1 MRLRVTS
8 QKDVIRYTLL
18 ITALTVLVPVV
29 VVASALLPIRL
40 SYPEIFAAGVAI
52 ATLIPLFIAPPI
64 AFVGL
69 NIVRLLSATID
80 RIDDHVKFDGLT
92 GAFNRSHFLDRV
104 RASRTDG
111 MLLIIDA
118 DHFKAINDSHGHDAG
133 DEALKSLAAM
143 IIATVGDV
151 GIVGRLGGEEFG
163 AFLPDYNIRQ
173 GATMGE
179 MLCKKVRES
188 GFSIAGQP
196 HKLTVSIGGTTHSEN
211 IPIGHSLK
219 VADELLYRAK
229 HGGRDC
235 YLGPVM
241 ARSRETARLARVG

>member
-1 MRLRVTS
+1 MRLRVTNR
-8 QKDVIRYTLL
+8 KDVIRYTLL

-29 VVASALLPIRL
+29 VVAGALLPVRH
-40 SYPEIFAAGVAI
+40 SYPQIFAAGIAI
-52 ATLIPLFIAPPI
+52 STLIPLFIAPPI
-64 AFVGL
+64 AFFGL
-69 NIVRLLSATID
+69 NILRLLSATID
-80 RIDDHVKFDGLT
+80 RIDDHVKFDGLS
-92 GAFNRSHFLDRV
+92 GAFNRGHFLDRV
-104 RASRTDG
+104 RASRADG

-133 DEALKSLAAM
+133 DEALKTLAS
-143 IIATVGDV
+143 ILITTVGDA

-163 AFLPDYNIRQ
+163 AFLPDFNISQ
-173 GATMGE
+173 GAAMGE
-179 MLCKKVRES
+179 MLCNKVREG
-188 GFSIAGQP
+188 GFSIAGLP

-235 YLGPVM
+235 YFGPVM